1 MQEIFC
7 VCVTVRLKNNMS
19 STSLRLSP
27 ETDSWVI
34 ESGVPDI
41 LYFHQISKWYQYPA
55 YSWLEDCIWSA
66 KFTAYDL
73 NKIDKALTFLKTV
86 LLGICI
92 K

>member
-1 MQEIFC
+1 MQEIFF

-66 KFTAYDL
+66 KIYSVWSKQNRQGFNLFKDSAAGDL
-73 NKIDKALTFLKTV
+73 H
-86 LLGICI
+86 
-92 K
+92 